1 MNSRNLLLTLIGITV
16 VALLATYYLKGDKAI
31 STVTTDA
38 PEKSTPDTSVTNPA
52 PTTAIAS
59 SPQTAPQTTAKADQK
74 TDYRYLQD
82 RLEAMQQRRPT
93 MQFDPAQVA
102 AAIERDTAWKP
113 LKELPKELPLKPEE
127 FTDGREFISL
137 DSLKIETLMPG
148 DKMRVPIKA
157 VGREYEVIIDNIEKH
172 DYNSISWNGHIEGG
186 DGRNYN
192 ATFTRG
198 ESLTVGGMDTPDG
211 QYELQ
216 AHGNNGWI
224 ASANVLFKNHVDPID
239 PNTVEPGAI
248 PVQPKNNSKG
258 NAIP

>member
-1 MNSRNLLLTLIGITV
+1 MNSRNILIAISGFIV
-16 VALLATYYLKGDKAI
+16 VAVLANYFLKNDKSILTA
-31 STVTTDA
+31 TTEV
-38 PEKSTPDTSVTNPA
+38 PEKTPQGANLTNSA
-52 PTTAIAS
+52 
-59 SPQTAPQTTAKADQK
+59 QTTNITSITPTGSQETTKAEQK
-74 TDYRYLQD
+74 TDYRYIKD
-82 RLEAMQQRRPT
+82 RIEAMQQRRPN
-93 MQFDPAQVA
+93 MKFEPAEVA

-113 LKELPKELPLKPEE
+113 LKDLPKELPLKPEE

-157 VGREYEVIIDNIEKH
+157 IGREYEVIIDNIEKH

-239 PNTVEPGAI
+239 PNTVEPGAV
-248 PVQPKNNSKG
+248 PVQPKNNSK
-258 NAIP
+258 ATTP